1 MTYKRL
7 LKGNTMSDQTCETID
22 NMIDQCAAEA
32 EGYHAADPEYTKIV
46 NNIKTL
52 SESKPKPAIS
62 KELIVRSLVELA
74 GLLLVLQHER
84 VGVITSKAFTMLRR
98 L

>member
-1 MTYKRL
+1 
-7 LKGNTMSDQTCETID
+7 MSDSTSESID
-22 NMIDQCAAEA
+22 GLISQCASEA

-52 SESKPKPAIS
+52 SEAKPKPS
-62 KELIVRSLVELA
+62 LNKELILKSAVEIGA
-74 GLLLVLQHER
+74 LLLVLQYER
-84 VGVITSKAFTMLRR
+84 VGIITSKAFTMLKR